1 MIGMNN
7 LGINGR
13 IGNQMFQYA
22 SLMGIAYNRSFD
34 WCIPK
39 ENQDLSKCFL
49 MKNLQQFGNINGQEL
64 HLHESHE
71 FCEDLMFEC
80 PDGVSLHG
88 YFQSEKY
95 FKHVEGAV
103 RGDFQFNEDILT
115 AVVKDYSHEFLENA
129 VSLVVRRYEDGFDYP
144 GCEDNH
150 RNLPMRYYESSI
162 EMLGED
168 RKYII
173 CSNNIDWCKE
183 QKLFQKSNFIFNDKI
198 PDGVNKSFYDLC
210 LISRCKD
217 YIIANSTFSWW
228 GAWLGK
234 RPNKK
239 VISPVRWYG
248 DNLSHINSEDLFPIE
263 WTRIDL

>member
-49 MKNLQQFGNINGQEL
+49 MKNLQQFGNIDGQEL

-95 FKHVEGAV
+95 FKHIESIV
-103 RGDFQFNEDILT
+103 RADFQFNEDILT
-115 AVVKDYSHEFLENA
+115 AVVKDYSYEFLENA

-144 GCEDNH
+144 G
-150 RNLPMRYYESSI
+150 
-162 EMLGED
+162 
-168 RKYII
+168 
-173 CSNNIDWCKE
+173 
-183 QKLFQKSNFIFNDKI
+183 
-198 PDGVNKSFYDLC
+198 
-210 LISRCKD
+210 
-217 YIIANSTFSWW
+217 
-228 GAWLGK
+228 
-234 RPNKK
+234 
-239 VISPVRWYG
+239 
-248 DNLSHINSEDLFPIE
+248 
-263 WTRIDL
+263 